1 MNEFFKVRCG
11 MSNYE
16 NMSKAELLSVIEEQN
31 QVIEKL
37 KGGGDG
43 RKAQVLSII
52 QREGRVAIKEIAD
65 EIGISDRNVS
75 SQLAYLRKDGWNF
88 GKDSKKRIYIET
100 ED

>member
-1 MNEFFKVRCG
+1 
-11 MSNYE
+11 MSKYE
-16 NMSKAELLSVIEEQN
+16 SMTKAELLAVIEEQG
-31 QVIEKL
+31 QMIEKL

-52 QREGRVAIKEIAD
+52 QREGKVAIQDIAA

>member
-1 MNEFFKVRCG
+1 MERSELEKL
-11 MSNYE
+11 
-16 NMSKAELLSVIEEQN
+16 SKEEL
-31 QVIEKL
+31 IEKL
-37 KGGGDG
+37 LKGGAG
-43 RKAQVLSII
+43 RKAQVLDII
-52 QREGRVAIKEIAD
+52 QREGKVSIGDIAA